1 MNLVID
7 IGNSLQKMA
16 IFNHK
21 DELIFMDST
30 PSISKNS
37 IQMLCSKYLV
47 QNSIISYVTSF
58 DSEIVDYL
66 KTYTHHHQFN
76 LKSKIPIQIEYLN
89 PDSLGLDRIANG
101 VAAAS
106 LFPNQNCL
114 SIQLGTCIVYD
125 FVNDQNVF
133 LGGAISPGIQMRF
146 NALNHYTANLP
157 LENGEEID
165 YFLGQNTQQSI
176 KSGVMNGAA
185 FEIDGQIEAY
195 KSQFSDLKVLLT
207 GGDISY
213 LQKSI
218 KNQIFATP
226 NLVLIGLNKIL
237 NLNV

>member
-1 MNLVID
+1 MNLVLD
-7 IGNSLQKMA
+7 IGNTLHKIA
-16 IFNHK
+16 IFDPK
-21 DELIFMDST
+21 EELIFFDST
-30 PSISKNS
+30 PSLSKNG
-37 IQMLCSKYLV
+37 IQTICSKYKV
-47 QNSIISYVTSF
+47 QNSMISNVAFF
-58 DSEIVDYL
+58 DTDIVDYL
-66 KTYTHHHQFN
+66 KTQTNHHQFN
-76 LKSKIPIQIEYLN
+76 SKSKIPIQIEYQN
-89 PDSLGLDRIANG
+89 PELLGLDRIANG
-101 VAAAS
+101 VAATS

-146 NALNHYTANLP
+146 KALNHYTANLP
-157 LENGEEID
+157 LENEEVIH
-165 YFLGQNTQQSI
+165 YFLGKNTQQSI
-176 KSGVMNGAA
+176 KSGVINGAV

-207 GGDISY
+207 GGDVSC